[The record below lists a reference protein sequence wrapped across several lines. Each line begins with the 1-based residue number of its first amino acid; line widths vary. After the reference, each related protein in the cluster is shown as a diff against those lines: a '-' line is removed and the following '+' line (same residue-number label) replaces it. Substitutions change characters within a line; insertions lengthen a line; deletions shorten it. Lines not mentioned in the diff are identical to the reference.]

1 MPRLSSCL
9 AAGTLAG
16 FLALCAPAAAAAPVL
31 MAPLKRCYVSVAKGS
46 TEPVS
51 LSAAGFAASAAV
63 DVRVDGDPVATV
75 TAGSDGRIEARFNP
89 PHQERGQRRFQ
100 IELTQ
105 RDDPSHSVVLTS
117 RVTALAATLRPRAAR
132 PRSTVTWRGRGFT
145 AAAPLYVHYVK
156 DGVAHRTVRLA
167 VPRGA
172 CGRFRARRAQFP
184 FRPSLGEWTLQ
195 IDQQR
200 VFAPIPRTAFV
211 RLPVRV
217 RMVPAGR

>member
-1 MPRLSSCL
+1 MPRSLPCI
-9 AAGTLAG
+9 AAGALAG
-16 FLALCAPAAAAAPVL
+16 FLALCAPATAAAPVL
-31 MAPLKRCYVSVAKGS
+31 IAPLKRCYVSVAQGS

-100 IELTQ
+100 IELAQ
-105 RDDPSHSVVLTS
+105 RDDPSHRVVLTS
-117 RVTALAATLRPRAAR
+117 RVTALSVTLRPRAAR
-132 PRSTVTWRGRGFT
+132 PRSPVTWRGRGFT
-145 AAAPLYVHYVK
+145 AARPLFVHYVK
-156 DGVAHRTVRLA
+156 DGEVRSTVRLA

-184 FRPSLGEWTLQ
+184 FRPSLGAWTLQ
-195 IDQQR
+195 VDQQR
-200 VFAPIPRTAFV
+200 AFAPIPQTSFV

-217 RMVPAGR
+217 RMVRGPR